1 MFCCSEQ
8 VDNNT
13 TSDKS
18 LDDSANVESEEQPS
32 FEQAAPVA
40 TKKTP
45 QKRKTAAKVSNFLYM

>member
-8 VDNNT
+8 LDNT

-32 FEQAAPVA
+32 IEQAAPVV

-45 QKRKTAAKVSNFLYM
+45 QKRKTAAKVT